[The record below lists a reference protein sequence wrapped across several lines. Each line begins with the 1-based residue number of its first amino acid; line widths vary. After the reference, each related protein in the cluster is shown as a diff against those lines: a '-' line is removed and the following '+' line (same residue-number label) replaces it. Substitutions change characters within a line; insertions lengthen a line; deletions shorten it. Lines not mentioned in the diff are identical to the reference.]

1 MTKRRQAADVL
12 ASVLAFSKDERAL
25 QRYLT
30 APVSRYVALSL
41 SLSSTA
47 QMQPLRFIE
56 LLIMWCLYCLVLYI
70 IGRRISFLSSFL
82 RTRLQPSVV
91 VVEPHP
97 VINDRNHLL
106 HFITVAVLHALY
118 GSDTTLRTYVH
129 TYVHMCMHAS
139 PSWGWRCTMNQLLL
153 REDRE
158 GNWSR

>member
-56 LLIMWCLYCLVLYI
+56 LLIM
-70 IGRRISFLSSFL
+70 
-82 RTRLQPSVV
+82 
-91 VVEPHP
+91 
-97 VINDRNHLL
+97 
-106 HFITVAVLHALY
+106 
-118 GSDTTLRTYVH
+118 
-129 TYVHMCMHAS
+129 
-139 PSWGWRCTMNQLLL
+139 
-153 REDRE
+153 
-158 GNWSR
+158 